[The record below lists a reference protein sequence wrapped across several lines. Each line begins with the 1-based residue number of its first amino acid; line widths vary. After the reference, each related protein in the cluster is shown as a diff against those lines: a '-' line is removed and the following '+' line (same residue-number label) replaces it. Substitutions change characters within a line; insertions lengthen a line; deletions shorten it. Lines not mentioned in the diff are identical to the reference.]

1 MSEKPKN
8 TLQYRVDGPQ
18 DAPILV
24 LGPSLGTTWHMWDR
38 QIPELA
44 GTWRVLRFDLPGHGG
59 APAEPAHS
67 VAELGDR
74 LVATLDGLGIQRFG
88 YAGCSIGG
96 AIGADLALRHPHR
109 LASLALVA
117 SSPRF
122 GTADEYRQRGVIV
135 RTNGMDPMA
144 RSAPER
150 WFTAAYAAAQPA
162 IVEWAVQMVRTTDPA
177 CYIAAC
183 EALAAFDI
191 RADLARIAV
200 PTLALVGAEDR
211 VTGPGEARTL
221 VAGIPGAG
229 LAVVPGAAHLA
240 PVEQP
245 AAVTDLLVRH
255 FSTAWQ
261 ETPPTLP
268 APAAPG
274 PAASPEPS
282 APFPAPGPL
291 ATPAPSAAFPAPG
304 PAAPHEP
311 SAPFPAPWPAASPE
325 PSAAFPAPGPLA
337 TAAPSAGPAPMA
349 TPAPFA
355 TTPGPMATPAP
366 LASPGPIAPQ
376 APAGPLVPAAAEP
389 PAGTA
394 APAPA
399 ETEEPAAP
407 AGRPAETEGPAA
419 PAGRPAETEEPAAPA
434 GRPDAY
440 EAGMRIRRDVLGDA
454 QVDAE
459 TARAD
464 ASFGAA
470 FDELT
475 TRHAWG
481 EVWSRE
487 GLDRRTRVAVALAAL
502 ASGGHLDDLAAHTRA
517 ALRAGL
523 TPAEIEEVLLQTGV
537 YCGIPAASAAL
548 RVAGAVVREETS
560 PRG

>member
-1 MSEKPKN
+1 MSETPKN
-8 TLQYRVDGPQ
+8 TLQYRVDGPE
-18 DAPILV
+18 DAPVLV
-24 LGPSLGTTWHMWDR
+24 VGPSLGTTWHMWDR

-59 APAEPAHS
+59 APAQPAHS

-74 LVATLDGLGIQRFG
+74 LIATLDGLGIQRFG

-117 SSPRF
+117 SSARF
-122 GTADEYRQRGVIV
+122 GTADEYRQRGVVV

-191 RADLARIAV
+191 RADLGRIAV

-229 LAVVPGAAHLA
+229 LAVVPGASHLA

-245 AAVTDLLVRH
+245 AAVTDLLVHH

-261 ETPPTLP
+261 ETPPPPP
-268 APAAPG
+268 APSATTTPSG
-274 PAASPEPS
+274 SSEPP
-282 APFPAPGPL
+282 APFPAPGPV
-291 ATPAPSAAFPAPG
+291 ATPAPFANPSPFPAPGPVATPTPFPNPAAFPAPG
-304 PAAPHEP
+304 P
-311 SAPFPAPWPAASPE
+311 F
-325 PSAAFPAPGPLA
+325 G
-337 TAAPSAGPAPMA
+337 
-349 TPAPFA
+349 TP
-355 TTPGPMATPAP
+355 TP
-366 LASPGPIAPQ
+366 LASPGPIAPPPAPTEPLGLLAPPTPEPPAESAAPGEPSEPAEPGSRAEPT
-376 APAGPLVPAAAEP
+376 APAEPGNPAEP
-389 PAGTA
+389 PA
-394 APAPA
+394 PA
-399 ETEEPAAP
+399 EPTAP
-407 AGRPAETEGPAA
+407 SPH
-419 PAGRPAETEEPAAPA
+419 
-434 GRPDAY
+434 PDPY
-440 EAGMRIRRDVLGDA
+440 ELGLRIRRDVLGGA
-454 QVDAE
+454 PVDAE

-464 ASFGAA
+464 AFGAG
-470 FDELT
+470 FDELA

-481 EVWSRE
+481 QVWSRD
-487 GLDRRTRVAVALAAL
+487 GLDRRTRAAVALAAL

-523 TPAEIEEVLLQTGV
+523 TPAEIEEVLIQTGV
-537 YCGIPAASAAL
+537 YCGLPAASAAV
-548 RVAGAVVREETS
+548 RVAGAVIREETA